1 MLEKAVD
8 RVAHLIR
15 VRAAVKRGSCSALR
29 RRSRLGCRARRG
41 RSVGGGRRAG
51 CRSGRRRLR
60 RRRRGRR
67 CRFSGR
73 PPSPSMHL
81 MPSRSATAASSGAR
95 RASGMVLSA
104 TARLVAR
111 LSSRTQ
117 TGSTTGI
124 ALVEQPSDLVGAVG
138 QLICDAGGG
147 SLALSPWPLRPPSLH
162 SSRGRTLQ

>member
-73 PPSPSMHL
+73 PSFALDALDAFQIGHRRL
-81 MPSRSATAASSGAR
+81 EWRSKSFGDGSVR
-95 RASGMVLSA
+95 YRAVGRPPQLA
-104 TARLVAR
+104 H
-111 LSSRTQ
+111 Q
-117 TGSTTGI
+117 TGSTAGI